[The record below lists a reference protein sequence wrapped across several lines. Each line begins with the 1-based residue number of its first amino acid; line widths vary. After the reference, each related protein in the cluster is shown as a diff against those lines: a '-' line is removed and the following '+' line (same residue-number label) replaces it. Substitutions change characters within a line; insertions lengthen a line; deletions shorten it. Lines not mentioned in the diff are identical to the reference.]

1 MSKAAT
7 KPRTRLNHRAVLFGL
22 AGAMAGSVLLS
33 PPVTAQD
40 PMAGMDHSQ
49 HNMGVV
55 DPNVWRMP
63 PMEGMDMSMMPYLEG
78 NVPTATPFM
87 PGMDLS
93 DMERSML
100 PEATYREA
108 VELADGDVLDLEAGL
123 VRRTIDG
130 HDLIMYSFNGQY
142 PGPVIK
148 VQQHSTITVNFTN
161 NIEFPTTLR
170 WHGVRVENQYDG
182 VPGLTQ
188 RPVQPGATFE
198 YQVRFPDAGTFWY
211 HPHQR
216 EEVAQDLGLYGN
228 IIVESPDENYYSPVN
243 HEVALILDDIL
254 MDDLGPIPWGFEAP
268 THVLMGRFGNVM
280 MVDGKASH
288 ELEVKKGDVV
298 RYMLTNAS
306 NTRMFNVSWDG
317 APIKLVAGDLSKFE
331 REVMVGSVVIAP
343 GQRYVVEVQFDEPGD
358 AAMTS
363 QIQSINH
370 FLGQFYATVDTL
382 GTVSVADEDSEADYS
397 AAFAQL
403 REPEEVRADIDAM
416 RPHFDKE
423 VDHEV
428 MLTLNARG
436 LLTPI
441 QQMMAIDTFYVPP
454 LEWNETM
461 PMMNWLATGQEVR
474 WIIPDMASIS
484 PDRELGPARGWR
496 FTQGDVV
503 RLRLFND
510 PKSVHPMNHPMHLH
524 GQRFLVLEQ
533 DGVRVN
539 NMVWRDTV
547 IVPVGSTLDLLI
559 EMANPGDWMLN
570 CQIPEHVGSGMSI
583 SMRVAP
589 AP

>member
-33 PPVTAQD
+33 PTVPAQD

-216 EEVAQDLGLYGN
+216 EAVAQDLGL
-228 IIVESPDENYYSPVN
+228 
-243 HEVALILDDIL
+243 
-254 MDDLGPIPWGFEAP
+254 
-268 THVLMGRFGNVM
+268 
-280 MVDGKASH
+280 
-288 ELEVKKGDVV
+288 
-298 RYMLTNAS
+298 
-306 NTRMFNVSWDG
+306 
-317 APIKLVAGDLSKFE
+317 
-331 REVMVGSVVIAP
+331 
-343 GQRYVVEVQFDEPGD
+343 
-358 AAMTS
+358 
-363 QIQSINH
+363 
-370 FLGQFYATVDTL
+370 
-382 GTVSVADEDSEADYS
+382 
-397 AAFAQL
+397 
-403 REPEEVRADIDAM
+403 
-416 RPHFDKE
+416 
-423 VDHEV
+423 
-428 MLTLNARG
+428 
-436 LLTPI
+436 
-441 QQMMAIDTFYVPP
+441 
-454 LEWNETM
+454 
-461 PMMNWLATGQEVR
+461 
-474 WIIPDMASIS
+474 
-484 PDRELGPARGWR
+484 
-496 FTQGDVV
+496 
-503 RLRLFND
+503 
-510 PKSVHPMNHPMHLH
+510 
-524 GQRFLVLEQ
+524 
-533 DGVRVN
+533 
-539 NMVWRDTV
+539 
-547 IVPVGSTLDLLI
+547 
-559 EMANPGDWMLN
+559 
-570 CQIPEHVGSGMSI
+570 
-583 SMRVAP
+583 
-589 AP
+589 